1 MENTTNK
8 ITCSLCGRDG
18 ASFYTSKNSFDLYK
32 CLNCGLIFI
41 SPIPESIGV
50 YDDSYFSGA
59 EKGFGYVDYDADK
72 EPMIPTFNKYLDI
85 LDGMGVKGG
94 SLLDIGAATGFFMNI
109 AKKRGFVVTGVEFSD
124 FAAEKGRKLGLNL
137 ITGDLIS
144 QKFSDECFDV
154 ITMFDVIEHVPN
166 PKEIIS
172 EVKRILKKGGVVII
186 NTPDAESV
194 WAKVLGRHWQLI
206 MPPEHINY
214 FSPRNLGNYMM
225 ENGFK
230 VILSTKIGKKFTLQ
244 YVIKMLYKWS
254 GLRIFLT
261 KANSTGFLSK
271 TYIPINL
278 RDNFF
283 MIVKKHEN
291 I

>member
-8 ITCSLCGRDG
+8 IICSLCSSSD
-18 ASFYTSKNSFDLYK
+18 ASFYTNKNNFNLYK
-32 CLNCGLIFI
+32 CSSCGLIFI

-72 EPMIPTFNKYLDI
+72 EPMIPTFNKYIDI
-85 LDGMGVKGG
+85 LHEMGVRGG

-109 AKKRGFVVTGVEFSD
+109 AKNRGFVVTGVEFSNY
-124 FAAEKGRKLGLNL
+124 AAEKGRKLGLNL

-144 QKFSDECFDV
+144 QKFPDESFDV

-166 PKEIIS
+166 PKEIIF

-186 NTPDAESV
+186 NTPDAESL
-194 WAKVLGRHWQLI
+194 WAKVLGKHWQLI

-214 FSPRNLGNYMM
+214 FSPKNLGDYFT
-225 ENGFK
+225 ENGFR

-254 GLRIFLT
+254 GLRFFLT
-261 KANSTGFLSK
+261 KANSSGFLSK
-271 TYIPINL
+271 TYVSINL

-283 MIVKKHEN
+283 MIVKKNEN